1 MTLPTSSASGPI
13 IDDVKEAELIRIN
26 QSGIAADTKPVSKIG
41 FLRPNVIGQLCLSHQ
56 RKPDA
61 SLGYMVDGFPRV
73 ICWVMYA
80 EAFAVIH
87 NNLEAA
93 MRAANITGAQP
104 AR

>member
-1 MTLPTSSASGPI
+1 
-13 IDDVKEAELIRIN
+13 
-26 QSGIAADTKPVSKIG
+26 
-41 FLRPNVIGQLCLSHQ
+41 
-56 RKPDA
+56 
-61 SLGYMVDGFPRV
+61 MVDGFPRV

>member
-1 MTLPTSSASGPI
+1 
-13 IDDVKEAELIRIN
+13 
-26 QSGIAADTKPVSKIG
+26 
-41 FLRPNVIGQLCLSHQ
+41 
-56 RKPDA
+56 
-61 SLGYMVDGFPRV
+61 
-73 ICWVMYA
+73 MYA